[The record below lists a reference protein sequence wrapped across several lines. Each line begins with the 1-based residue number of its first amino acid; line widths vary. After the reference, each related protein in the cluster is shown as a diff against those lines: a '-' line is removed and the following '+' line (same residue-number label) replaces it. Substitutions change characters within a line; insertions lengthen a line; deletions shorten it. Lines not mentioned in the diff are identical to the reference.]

1 MEQSN
6 DTIKIGDS
14 GSIFEGTREQFHAI
28 HGYST
33 DQEIIT
39 YCEGEKYSLSIT
51 HRYFDTASE
60 LYLADAAVACA
71 HSELPSPTQSS
82 DAQVAELAELAELA
96 KSQLAV

>member
-60 LYLADAAVACA
+60 LYAAVACT
-71 HSELPSPTQSS
+71 HLQFPSLTQSS
-82 DAQVAELAELAELA
+82 DTQAAELA